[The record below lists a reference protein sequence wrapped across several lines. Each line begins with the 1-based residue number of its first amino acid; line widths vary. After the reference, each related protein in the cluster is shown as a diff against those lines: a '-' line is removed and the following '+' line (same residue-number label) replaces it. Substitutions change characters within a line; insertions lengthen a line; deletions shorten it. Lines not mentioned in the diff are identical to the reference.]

1 MQCHH
6 NNLFHQAFI
15 QSFKNNMEKP
25 EYKHIYE
32 ALKYNMEKWQW
43 RTKHGYEEFNYKIQA

>member
-15 QSFKNNMEKP
+15 QSFKKNMEKL

-43 RTKHGYEEFNYKIQA
+43 RTKHGHEEFNYKIQA